1 MGRSTGRWGTFKRIM
16 ASVVIASA
24 SAGASVML
32 APVTA
37 QAASACA
44 PTNTPAIADNN
55 PGWVDGVYASG
66 GDNDST
72 FGGVANCGNA
82 QGQPLGGAPD
92 PNRSAPSTSGPSH
105 AVADPPETVLQRATS
120 IMNDTYS
127 GFMVAKRSKE
137 HPFDWRS

>member
-1 MGRSTGRWGTFKRIM
+1 MNLLGRSTGRWETFKRIM

-66 GDNDST
+66 GDNGFPTPPLDLDARGRAL
-72 FGGVANCGNA
+72 FQARGIGGELYHQPTAGPGDVFVTDLDPATGN
-82 QGQPLGGAPD
+82 P
-92 PNRSAPSTSGPSH
+92 
-105 AVADPPETVLQRATS
+105 
-120 IMNDTYS
+120 
-127 GFMVAKRSKE
+127 
-137 HPFDWRS
+137 